1 MFYLF
6 AYRNLHV
13 ENRTIKNIRIK
24 FFEVIDYYRCRK
36 ASEQKTEELKDLLL
50 SKLATIEN

>member
-13 ENRTIKNIRIK
+13 ENRTRKIIRIK